1 MKKVK
6 IKLDDA
12 RDMILKLNLDQA
24 NSLLDFL
31 QFHRDA
37 MQSMADSDIQIGD
50 KVVSVN
56 GRTGIRSKD
65 CGRVVD
71 MDDRWITFSPNARDF
86 DNRIALRKMS
96 VRWVRKV
103 A

>member
-12 RDMILKLNLDQA
+12 RDMVLKLNLDQA

-37 MQSMADSDIQIGD
+37 MQSMLDSDIQIGD
-50 KVVSVN
+50 TVLNVN
-56 GRTGIRSKD
+56 GRTGTRSKS

-71 MDDRWITFSPNARDF
+71 MDDRWLTISPNARDF
-86 DNRIALRKMS
+86 DKRIALRKMS
-96 VRWVRKV
+96 VCWVRKV
-103 A
+103 S